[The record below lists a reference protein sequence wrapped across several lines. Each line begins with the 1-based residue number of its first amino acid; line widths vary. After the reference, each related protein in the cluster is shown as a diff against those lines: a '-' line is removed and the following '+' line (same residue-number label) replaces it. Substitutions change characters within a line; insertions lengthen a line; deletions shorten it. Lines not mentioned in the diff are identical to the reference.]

1 MCACMW
7 ACMCACMWACMRV
20 GVHACGRAC
29 VWACMHV
36 GVHACVCACV
46 CVYVLVFAHL
56 RPSDAVTQD
65 CTQPFSFNG
74 SCKPID
80 EYPPALRAHAPT
92 EIRLVSPLSTGSSVL
107 LHPAGLPP

>member
-1 MCACMW
+1 MCACVW
-7 ACMCACMWACMRV
+7 ACMHVCMRV

-29 VWACMHV
+29 V
-36 GVHACVCACV
+36 CACLCECVRV
-46 CVYVLVFAHL
+46 CVYVLVFTHL
-56 RPSDAVTQD
+56 RPPDAVTHGR
-65 CTQPFSFNG
+65 TQPFSFNG

-80 EYPPALRAHAPT
+80 EYPPAQRAHAPA